1 MDRVLRLGIDVGGTN
16 TDAVLLSGDTV
27 VATAKEA
34 STADVTSGI
43 ARAVGAVVAARPG
56 LAREVAAVMIGTTHF
71 LNALVDGSH
80 LAPTAVIRL
89 GLPAAAAVP
98 PLSGWP
104 DRLRASVGGHVFMC
118 HGGHEYDGRL
128 ISPFDAAEFRAA
140 VDAAHHAGARSYA
153 ISSVFSPVAPDL
165 ELAAAQLLAEELPD
179 APVSLS
185 HEIGTLGL
193 LERENATALN
203 AALRELA
210 EVVTDGLVGAVR
222 AAGVAAPIFLSSND
236 GALMGVEYARRF
248 PVTTLASGP
257 ANSMRGA
264 AVLAG
269 RTSCTVIDVGGTT
282 VDVGVLEQGY
292 PREAP
297 DDVSVA
303 LVPTNVRMP
312 DVISLSFGGGS
323 VVGGS
328 ADRPTLGPRS
338 VGLRLRQDALVFG
351 GDVLTATDI
360 AVAAGRS
367 DLGERGLTRGVPRSL
382 VDAVLAQVRRSLGDA
397 VDRMRLSVDP
407 VTAVV
412 VGGGGAIVADDLPD
426 VAEVIRPE
434 HHEVA
439 NAVGAAVARVSGEVD
454 RVVTATGAGARDAVD
469 AAAQEAVDRAIAAG
483 ARPSTVQVVDTVRL
497 PLNYLPGEAYRVRV
511 KAVGELALQDPL
523 PEVRRG

>member
-1 MDRVLRLGIDVGGTN
+1 MLRLGIDVGGTN
-16 TDAVLLSGDTV
+16 TDAVLLAGDTV
-27 VATAKEA
+27 VAAAKEA
-34 STADVTSGI
+34 SSADVTTGI
-43 ARAVGAVVAARPG
+43 ARAVGAVLAGRPG
-56 LAREVAAVMIGTTHF
+56 QAREVAAVMIGTTHF
-71 LNALVDGSH
+71 LNALVDGSQ

-104 DRLRASVGGHVFMC
+104 DRLRASVGGHVFLC
-118 HGGHEYDGRL
+118 RGGHEYDGRL
-128 ISPFDAAEFRAA
+128 ISPFDPAEFRAA

-153 ISSVFSPVAPDL
+153 ISSVFSPVDPDM
-165 ELAAAQLLAEELPD
+165 ELAAAQILAEELPD

-210 EVVTDGLVGAVR
+210 EVVTHGLVAAVR

-236 GALMGVEYARRF
+236 GTLMGVEYARRF
-248 PVTTLASGP
+248 PVAALASGP

-269 RTSCTVIDVGGTT
+269 RPTCTVIDVGGTT
-282 VDVGVLEQGY
+282 VDIGVLEQGY

-323 VVGGS
+323 VVGGT
-328 ADRPTLGPRS
+328 AAHPTLGPRS
-338 VGLRLRQDALVFG
+338 VGSRLRREALVFG
-351 GDVLTATDI
+351 GDVLTATDV
-360 AVAAGRS
+360 AVAAGRT
-367 DLGERGLTRGVPRSL
+367 DLGDAALVRRVPDAL
-382 VDAVLAQVRRSLGDA
+382 VSAVLAQVRRAVGDA

-412 VGGGGAIVADDLPD
+412 VGGGGAIVPDDLPG
-426 VAEVIRPE
+426 VAEVLRPA

-439 NAVGAAVARVSGEVD
+439 NAVGAAVAVVSGEVD
-454 RVVTATGAGARDAVD
+454 RVVTARRSGARAAVD
-469 AAAQEAVDRAIAAG
+469 AACQEAIDRAIAAG

-511 KAVGELALQDPL
+511 KAVGELALQEPV
-523 PEVRRG
+523 PAVARG